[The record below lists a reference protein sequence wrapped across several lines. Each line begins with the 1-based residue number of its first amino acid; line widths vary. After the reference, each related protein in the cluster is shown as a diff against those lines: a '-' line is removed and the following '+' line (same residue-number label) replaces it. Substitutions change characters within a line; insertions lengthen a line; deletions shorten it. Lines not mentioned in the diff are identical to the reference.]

1 MTMST
6 PGLRV
11 AVAGG
16 GTGGHLYPGIA
27 VARRFEVRCPGSQI
41 VFLGRRDGLE
51 ARVLEREGLP
61 LYPVRVKAL
70 RGRSKGSQVWA
81 LLILA
86 LGVLQAVNIL
96 RRIRPH
102 LVIGTGGYVMGPA
115 VLAAALL
122 RIPRVILEQN
132 LIPGTAVRSLSRFAQ
147 MVFSSF
153 PQTADYLP
161 GTAVAYT
168 GTPVRQDICEVG
180 RSKGK
185 RHTAALRVLI
195 VGGSQGAHRINQ
207 TVLAA
212 LPLLASQQN
221 RLCLAHQTGGTDC
234 EAVAQA
240 YQRAGWQAEV
250 APFFYDM
257 AVRYQW
263 ADLVLCRAGAST
275 LAELTACGKPAILV
289 PYPYAADDHQR
300 LNAEALQQQGAAQVI
315 LDAELTGERL
325 SQAIHGLLAHPERLR
340 HQAAQSGRFG
350 KPQAA
355 DHIVT
360 LCLQLATPVI

>member
-1 MTMST
+1 MST
-6 PGLRV
+6 PCLRI

-16 GTGGHLYPGIA
+16 GTGGHLYPGLA

-61 LYPVRVKAL
+61 LYAVRVKAI
-70 RGRSKGSQVWA
+70 RGRSRAHQAWA
-81 LLILA
+81 LCILA

-96 RRIRPH
+96 RRIRPQ
-102 LVIGTGGYVMGPA
+102 LVVGTGGYVMGPA

-161 GTAVAYT
+161 WAPVAYT

-180 RSKGK
+180 RSPAQ
-185 RHTAALRVLI
+185 RHAAGLRVLVI
-195 VGGSQGAHRINQ
+195 GGSQGAHRINQ
-207 TVLAA
+207 AVLAA
-212 LPLLASQQN
+212 LPLLAAQQDH
-221 RLCLAHQTGGTDC
+221 LCLAHQTGEADC

-240 YQRAGWQAEV
+240 YQQAGWQAEV

-257 AVRYQW
+257 AARYQW

-300 LNAEALQQQGAAQVI
+300 RNAAALQQQGAAQVM
-315 LDAELTGERL
+315 LDAELSGERL
-325 SQAIHGLLAHPERLR
+325 AQSIHGLLAAPQRLR
-340 HQAAQSGRFG
+340 QQAAQSRRFG

-360 LCLQLATPVI
+360 LCLQLIAPVS